1 MIYQKNTLIES
12 LLESAVDPETGEVR
26 YTDEELAERIAEAEM
41 EFDEKIVAL
50 RNSYKADLLDA
61 ECIAAEAGALW
72 KLQQETSKRAA
83 ALKNRAERTKR
94 FIAWLLNGE
103 TFSKDG
109 VKITQTSRTEIVVDD
124 GFVDW
129 ARQYAPGMLN
139 EPTVRKADLNAAVK
153 AGQQFEFVHED
164 QRKDIR
170 VK

>member
-1 MIYQKNTLIES
+1 MIYQKNTMIES
-12 LLESAVDPETGEVR
+12 ILESAVDPETGEVR
-26 YTDEELAERIAEAEM
+26 YTDEELEQRISEAEM
-41 EFDEKIVAL
+41 EFDDKIVAL
-50 RNSYKADLLDA
+50 RNSYKADMLEAD
-61 ECIAAEAGALW
+61 CVAAEASALW

-83 ALKNRAERTKR
+83 SLKNRAERTKR
-94 FIAWLLNGE
+94 FIAWLLDGE
-103 TFSKDG
+103 AFAKDG

-129 ARQYAPGMLN
+129 AKQYAPGLLN

-153 AGQQFEFVHED
+153 AGKRFEFVHEE

>member
-1 MIYQKNTLIES
+1 MIYQKNDLIENILS
-12 LLESAVDPETGEVR
+12 SAVDPETGEIC
-26 YTDEELAERIAEAEM
+26 YTEDELAAKIAEAEM
-41 EFDEKIVAL
+41 EFDDKIVAL
-50 RNSYKADLLDA
+50 RNSYKADMLDA
-61 ECIAAEAGALW
+61 ECVAAEASALY
-72 KLQQETSKRAA
+72 KLQQDASKRAA

-124 GFVDW
+124 GFIDW
-129 ARQYAPGMLN
+129 AKQYAPGFLN
-139 EPTVRKADLNAAVK
+139 EPTVRKADLNAAIK
-153 AGQQFEFVHED
+153 AGHHFEFVHEE